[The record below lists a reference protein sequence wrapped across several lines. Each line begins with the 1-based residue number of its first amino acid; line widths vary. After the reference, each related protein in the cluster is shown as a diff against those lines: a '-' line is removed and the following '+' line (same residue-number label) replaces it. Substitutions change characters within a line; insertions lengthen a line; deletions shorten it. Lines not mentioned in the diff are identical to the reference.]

1 MPIKSGLYDKAG
13 KELKKITLPK
23 GIFDVDWNPSLVSLA
38 YRVQVN
44 NGKDLAGSS
53 KNRSDV
59 RASTRKLYRQ
69 KGTGNARAGARTA
82 GQRVGGGAIHGP
94 QSRNPV
100 LKINKKAGRKA
111 LMSALSKKLSDGEV
125 KFVEIPKWKNA
136 SVKNAISLLDKNG
149 LEGKTLVLHN
159 EKQDTASCSFRNVKN
174 VRFYGGER
182 VNIGDLLRYKNV
194 LISSEALKKIEEI
207 WK

>member
-1 MPIKSGLYDKAG
+1 MLHNHVFLESFPQCG
-13 KELKKITLPK
+13 
-23 GIFDVDWNPSLVSLA
+23 
-38 YRVQVN
+38 
-44 NGKDLAGSS
+44 GSS

-82 GQRVGGGAIHGP
+82 GQRVGGGTIHGP
-94 QSRNPV
+94 QPRNPV
-100 LKINKKAGRKA
+100 LKINKKAGKKA

-125 KFVEIPKWKNA
+125 KFVEIPKWKNV
-136 SVKNAISLLDKNG
+136 SVKNALSLLGKNG

-159 EKQDTASCSFRNVKN
+159 EKKDIANSSFRNVKN